1 MKTTASRIRGSE
13 GFTLIELLIVVVII
27 GILAAIAIPQ
37 FASTKEKAF
46 DAAAKSDIRNAMTA
60 EEAYFSDAQTYAPAS
75 MATGNFTTSNG
86 IVISASAAS
95 AGGYSITASHSAS
108 PSTYYVTSGTG
119 SATDG
124 KIQKG

>member
-1 MKTTASRIRGSE
+1 
-13 GFTLIELLIVVVII
+13 
-27 GILAAIAIPQ
+27 
-37 FASTKEKAF
+37 
-46 DAAAKSDIRNAMTA
+46 MTA

-75 MATGNFTTSNG
+75 MATAASSRRATASA
-86 IVISASAAS
+86 ISVSAAS